1 MTQPA
6 FDYTKLSAE
15 ERLELI
21 GEIWD
26 SLEGELPP
34 ISPELQE
41 ELDRRLADLERNP
54 GAGRPAAEVIA
65 RIRATLK

>member
-6 FDYTKLSAE
+6 FDFTKLSPE
-15 ERLELI
+15 ERLDLI

-26 SLEGELPP
+26 SLENEQPP
-34 ISPELQE
+34 ISPELQA
-41 ELDRRLADLERNP
+41 ELDRRLAELERNP
-54 GAGRPAAEVIA
+54 SDGLPAAEVIA

>member
-6 FDYTKLSAE
+6 FDYTKLSTE

-26 SLEGELPP
+26 SLDAELPP
-34 ISPELQE
+34 LSPELQH
-41 ELDRRLADLERNP
+41 ELDRRLADYEQNP
-54 GAGRPAAEVIA
+54 TEGRPAAEVIA
-65 RIRATLK
+65 RIRATLR

>member
-6 FDYTKLSAE
+6 FDYKKLSPE
-15 ERLELI
+15 ERLDLI

-26 SLEGELPP
+26 SLENEQMP
-34 ISPELQE
+34 IWPELQAE
-41 ELDRRLADLERNP
+41 FDRRLADLERNP
-54 GAGRPAAEVIA
+54 SDGRPAAEVIA

>member
-6 FDYTKLSAE
+6 FDYKKLSPE
-15 ERLELI
+15 ERLDLI

-26 SLEGELPP
+26 SLENEQVP
-34 ISPELQE
+34 ISPELKA

-54 GAGRPAAEVIA
+54 SEGRPDAEVIA